1 MSQFVDLARNLLAL
15 EINTVLKTGISAEKM
30 PMAGDALID
39 LAQEY
44 YVFLCEPLEVF
55 GSRETAI
62 LAPWAGQISES
73 FHWGL
78 APFVPPSDAARP
90 DRYDPFF
97 FSRDLPGNDPAR
109 GTTLKVFDDLR
120 EVASWLREMSN
131 RTLDAARQPGATAD
145 VVSAA
150 ALIDRDTLPILMR
163 IQRNSDQINDV
174 LRRRGLDTVSYLR
187 GMDEEVRRMPA
198 LKTADVVTIRK
209 AWDVGTELV
218 VMQSTIQIDGDVVT
232 RLLKGRDTAGNS
244 VMIGVHKDAVDVSFR
259 YWSFLI
265 DALGR
270 FAGKAVN
277 TLVGDTG

>member
-15 EINTVLKTGISAEKM
+15 EINTVLKAGISAEKM
-30 PMAGDALID
+30 PLAGDALID

-44 YVFLCEPLEVF
+44 YIFLCDQLDVF
-55 GSRETAI
+55 GSRETAT
-62 LAPWAGQISES
+62 LAPWAARMSET

-78 APFVPPSDAARP
+78 APFAPPADATRP

-109 GTTLKVFDDLR
+109 GTTLKVFDDIR
-120 EVASWLREMSN
+120 EVASWLREMMD
-131 RTLDAARQPGATAD
+131 RTHDAARVPGASAE

-150 ALIDRDTLPILMR
+150 AVVDRDALPILMR
-163 IQRNSDQINDV
+163 VQRNSDQINDV

-187 GMDEEVRRMPA
+187 GMDDEVRRMPA

-232 RLLKGRDTAGNS
+232 RLLKGRDTAGS
-244 VMIGVHKDAVDVSFR
+244 AVMIGVHKDAVDVSFR

-277 TLVGDTG
+277 SLVGDTG